1 MNKRQIIWTIV
12 IIAII
17 ALLTLFKI
25 SSSKSAQTANNGKKK
40 GPAAPVSVGIY
51 VVKKSVLNNSIQ
63 TVGNILANEE
73 VDLKSETQG
82 KVVKINFNEGQQ
94 VHKGQW
100 LVKINDADL
109 QAQLKKALSTKK
121 LKDETEKR
129 NKQLLAK
136 GAIST
141 EAYDLSLT
149 DLNSINADIDLLK
162 EQIRRTEIIAPF
174 NGLIGLRNISE
185 GSFINNTITI
195 SHLQNIDQVKI
206 EFAVPEKYTSKIRNG
221 MLINFTVEGQKET
234 FTAKIYA
241 IDPKIDPVNRNVI
254 ARAICNN
261 PNKKLLPGAF
271 AKVNITL
278 DSNPDALLIPT
289 QAIVPILKG
298 QKVFLIQGDSAIE
311 KQVTIGNR
319 NDLTVE
325 VIDGLNENDSV
336 IVQGV
341 IQMKK
346 GAKVKVTKP

>member
-1 MNKRQIIWTIV
+1 MNKKQIIWTIV

-25 SSSKSAQTANNGKKK
+25 SSNKSQSANNGKKK
-40 GPAAPVSVGIY
+40 GSPAPVSVGVY

-129 NKQLLAK
+129 NKQLLNK
-136 GAIST
+136 GAISAET
-141 EAYDLSLT
+141 YDLSLT

-185 GSFINNTITI
+185 GSFINNTVAI
-195 SHLQNIDQVKI
+195 SRLQNIDQVKI
-206 EFAVPEKYTSKIRNG
+206 EFAIPEKYTSKIRSG
-221 MLINFTVEGQKET
+221 MLINFTVEGQKEV

-298 QKVFLIQGDSAIE
+298 QKVFLVQGDSAIE

-346 GAKVKVTKP
+346 GVKVKVTKP

>member
-1 MNKRQIIWTIV
+1 MNKKQIIWTIV

-25 SSSKSAQTANNGKKK
+25 SSNKSQSANNGKKK
-40 GPAAPVSVGIY
+40 GPPAPISVGVY

-73 VDLKSETQG
+73 VDLKSEAQG

-94 VHKGQW
+94 VQKGQW

-129 NKQLLAK
+129 NKQLLNK
-136 GAIST
+136 GAISAET
-141 EAYDLSLT
+141 YDLSLT

-185 GSFINNTITI
+185 GSFINNTVAI
-195 SHLQNIDQVKI
+195 SRLQNIDQVKI
-206 EFAVPEKYTSKIRNG
+206 EFAIPEKYTSKIRSG
-221 MLINFTVEGQKET
+221 MLINFTVEGQKEV

-241 IDPKIDPVNRNVI
+241 IDTKIDPVNRNVI
-254 ARAICNN
+254 ARAICSN

-298 QKVFLIQGDSAIE
+298 QKVFLVQGDSAIE

-346 GAKVKVTKP
+346 GVKVKVTKP

>member
-1 MNKRQIIWTIV
+1 MNKKQIIWTIV

-25 SSSKSAQTANNGKKK
+25 SSNKSQSANNGKKK
-40 GPAAPVSVGIY
+40 GPPAPISVGVY

-73 VDLKSETQG
+73 VDLKSEAQG

-94 VHKGQW
+94 VQKGQW

-129 NKQLLAK
+129 NKQLLNK
-136 GAIST
+136 GAISAET
-141 EAYDLSLT
+141 YDLSLT

-185 GSFINNTITI
+185 GSFINNTVAI
-195 SHLQNIDQVKI
+195 SRLQNIDQVKI
-206 EFAVPEKYTSKIRNG
+206 EFAIPEKYTSKIRSG
-221 MLINFTVEGQKET
+221 MLINFTVEGQKEV

-254 ARAICNN
+254 ARAICSN

-298 QKVFLIQGDSAIE
+298 QKVFLVQGDSAIE

-346 GAKVKVTKP
+346 GVKVKVSKP